1 MNKSIFFKVFII
13 VFICKLPAC
22 SDLFFECIGSRVPLD
37 HVKPFWRYDEIKELK
52 KLTPGDLNSSLNHY
66 PIVCIERSFS
76 FKNLGTCVPRYLI
89 DNSKREQRN
98 ISEYA
103 RTVLCPAKFGEGH
116 YEVCSIPNQLC
127 NKVYVKIDG
136 KYELMIEPADPAGK
150 MFLKRAYLDTI
161 ASSFY
166 RLAPDSLTNILSEIH
181 GRYCAQKGPQSIDN
195 FLRKFGFEPQG
206 KTWIPRSKSHLKKAV
221 AFGINPHDWLKCRGE
236 YKHFQDFFTRKLK
249 EGVRTIAEPFNPNVI
264 VAPADSKLT
273 VIENVEKDITLFSV
287 KQEDFT
293 LSRFLGND
301 ILAQEFDGG
310 TMMIFRLSPYN
321 YHHYHGAVD
330 AIPSEGTFIKKI
342 GLESVD
348 PIAYKTKID
357 PLITNKRMLV
367 KLDTPYGIIPMVVVG
382 AYNVGSIN
390 NTYIPCQEYKKGAEL
405 GYFKLGGSTVVL
417 LFKKGQIIP
426 IKEFVEHSLQG
437 FETAVFLGEKVATF
451 TQSLTEEE
459 IKVWKKST
467 TTLCEKP

>member
-1 MNKSIFFKVFII
+1 MKRSNLFVILVI
-13 VFICKLPAC
+13 VFVSKLSAC

-37 HVKPFWRYDEIKELK
+37 HVKPFWRYNEAKELK
-52 KLTPGDLNSSLNHY
+52 KLIAGDLNSSLNHY
-66 PIVCIERSFS
+66 PIVCIERSIS
-76 FKNLGTCVPRYLI
+76 FKNLGTCVPHYLLDI
-89 DNSKREQRN
+89 QNDTNHVVDV
-98 ISEYA
+98 SEYV
-103 RTVLCPAKFGEGH
+103 RTVLCPAKFGKGH

-136 KYELMIEPADPAGK
+136 KYELMIEPADSISK
-150 MFLKRAYLDTI
+150 MFLKKAYLDII
-161 ASSFY
+161 ACSFR
-166 RLAPDSLTNILSEIH
+166 RLAPDGLTNILSEIY
-181 GRYCAQKGPQSIDN
+181 GRYTEKKGPQSIDG
-195 FLRKFGFEPQG
+195 FLRKFGFEPKG
-206 KTWIPRSKSHLKKAV
+206 NTWVPGTETQAKKAI
-221 AFGINPHDWLKCRGE
+221 AFGINPHDWLKGRGE
-236 YKHFQDFFTRKLK
+236 YKRFQDFFTRKLK

-273 VIENVEKDITLFSV
+273 VIENVKKDITLFSV

-310 TMMIFRLSPYN
+310 IMMIFRLSPYN

-330 AIPSEGTFIKKI
+330 AIPFEGTFIKKI

-367 KLDTPYGIIPMVVVG
+367 KLNTPYGIIPMVIVG

-417 LFKKGQIIP
+417 LFKKGQIVP
-426 IKEFVEHSLQG
+426 LNEFVKHSLQG

-451 TQSLTEEE
+451 TQPLTEEE
-459 IKVWKKST
+459 VKVWKK
-467 TTLCEKP
+467 ERNNFM

>member
-1 MNKSIFFKVFII
+1 MVVGIVPKWGRTSRYVLKRLGESSGQDLSSVISTIKGSKEYLTKNPDEAEAYLQSLREQGFKCFSLSPDRKRESHPDRIGLRRLDLVIDGINVRIEGDEPHNGSSLIRLDEADFTFAGLDELLIHNQQWMYDKGRMVRTWGNHNYQLEAPTDVKVAGSAGIISSNGLQDFIGM
-13 VFICKLPAC
+13 FL
-22 SDLFFECIGSRVPLD
+22 IGNPQKRPVKNIDPQVLNGTVPLF
-37 HVKPFWRYDEIKELK
+37 VK
-52 KLTPGDLNSSLNHY
+52 
-66 PIVCIERSFS
+66 
-76 FKNLGTCVPRYLI
+76 
-89 DNSKREQRN
+89 
-98 ISEYA
+98 
-103 RTVLCPAKFGEGH
+103 
-116 YEVCSIPNQLC
+116 
-127 NKVYVKIDG
+127 
-136 KYELMIEPADPAGK
+136 
-150 MFLKRAYLDTI
+150 
-161 ASSFY
+161 
-166 RLAPDSLTNILSEIH
+166 
-181 GRYCAQKGPQSIDN
+181 GRYEGLVLNVYPNA
-195 FLRKFGFEPQG
+195 
-206 KTWIPRSKSHLKKAV
+206 KTV
-221 AFGINPHDWLKCRGE
+221 
-236 YKHFQDFFTRKLK
+236 
-249 EGVRTIAEPFNPNVI
+249 VV
-264 VAPADSKLT
+264 
-273 VIENVEKDITLFSV
+273 ENVEKDITLFSV